1 MRPAG
6 MLLGVVLLL
15 APAGAMAPEPSEAQG
30 TSDAAARMKALEFLV
45 GEWEGEAWV
54 QMGPGPRETV
64 RQREWVEWEVDGEV
78 LLIRG
83 LGMQADPQ
91 SGEERIGHQALA
103 TVAWDPERQVYEMWS
118 YARGRGTGH
127 RDIEVRDRGFVW
139 IQTVPGGKAR
149 YTMRLDEQGRWLES
163 GEFTSDDGATWHLFL
178 EMTLTRR

>member
-103 TVAWDPERQVYEMWS
+103 TVVWDPERQVYEMWS

-139 IQTVPGGKAR
+139 IQTVPGGRAR

-163 GEFTSDDGATWHLFL
+163 GELTSDDGATWHLFL